1 MPFRMAVL
9 KKYANEMRKPKGHEF
24 AIVVRAADQQES

>member
-1 MPFRMAVL
+1 MPFRIAVL
-9 KKYANEMRKPKGHEF
+9 KKYANEMIKSKGQEL